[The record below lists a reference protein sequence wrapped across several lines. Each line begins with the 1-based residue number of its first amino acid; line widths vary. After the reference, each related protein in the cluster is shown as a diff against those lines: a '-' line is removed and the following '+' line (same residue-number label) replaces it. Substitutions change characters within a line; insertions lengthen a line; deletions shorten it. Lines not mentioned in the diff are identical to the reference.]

1 MRNCAPPAPC
11 PTLPC
16 GNSTR
21 RNLFPPSDS
30 TETRSVA
37 AKSTAPKSDWISEEV
52 YGPLLVLLK
61 VATRSGE
68 CCGER
73 VVVGAWVV
81 VVVVVVVVDV
91 VVVVG
96 ARVVVVV
103 DVVVVVGGLLVVV
116 VGARLV
122 VVVAG
127 AVATTG
133 AATGASTLSPG
144 VDGPLGICSLV
155 GVVTVEVGAS
165 GVDGPLGTASP
176 VGVETVG
183 VEASGAAGREV
194 DDGLTAV
201 FAGELDGTGA
211 FVTTVGET
219 GVGSGGVSTTE
230 SAMTASDGC

>member
-1 MRNCAPPAPC
+1 M
-11 PTLPC
+11 
-16 GNSTR
+16 
-21 RNLFPPSDS
+21 
-30 TETRSVA
+30 
-37 AKSTAPKSDWISEEV
+37 
-52 YGPLLVLLK
+52 
-61 VATRSGE
+61 
-68 CCGER
+68 
-73 VVVGAWVV
+73 
-81 VVVVVVVVDV
+81 VVDV

-183 VEASGAAGREV
+183 AEASGAAGREV